1 MEELINYGVLGIWTL
16 FNINTILYYRKR
28 EHEHESNLLTVI
40 SNNTVAMSKVY
51 EVVKGCRK

>member
-16 FNINTILYYRKR
+16 FNISTILYYRKR
-28 EHEHESNLLTVI
+28 EQEHESNLLTVI

-51 EVVKGCRK
+51 EVVRGCRK